1 MQMNRLEAIP
11 IIRDLSNGKA
21 PKLYAH
27 ELFVGQTAWFDAAIK
42 GIEETAECKSFEVR
56 FIRARYGGGK
66 THFLRYL
73 ETEAKR
79 RNWVTAHV
87 ELKHEVVEMDKFHTV
102 VKATAYN
109 LELPDGQVGLYSL
122 LRNALLNI
130 AARYGYDPYGT
141 MTLQIYEKARLGVDI
156 LCREK
161 YLGFNFSMALLGAMQ
176 ALLDND
182 SIRLQQIAD
191 WLSGGNSIK
200 IDPTSQMNTPG
211 TPATR
216 ATAITLK
223 PLGLGDADQLIRLI
237 AVLVLASGYGGF
249 LLGLDEIELVAGMRD
264 KRRRENSFQTLRS
277 LIDQNDPY
285 RQPPSTC
292 LFLAATPLMFE
303 DPTMFPKYKAL
314 QDRIEDLPVLG
325 DNQRI
330 NYSAPII
337 NLDKTELGTLELK
350 QIADK
355 ITEIYRIAN
364 EMLPTNLDQRKD
376 ELIRTI
382 INGGYVIARP
392 RLLCRCMIDL
402 LNGCLGADLQKDL
415 AKRSKEMEEA
425 RKKEVE
431 SR

>member
-1 MQMNRLEAIP
+1 
-11 IIRDLSNGKA
+11 
-21 PKLYAH
+21 
-27 ELFVGQTAWFDAAIK
+27 
-42 GIEETAECKSFEVR
+42 
-56 FIRARYGGGK
+56 
-66 THFLRYL
+66 
-73 ETEAKR
+73 
-79 RNWVTAHV
+79 
-87 ELKHEVVEMDKFHTV
+87 
-102 VKATAYN
+102 
-109 LELPDGQVGLYSL
+109 
-122 LRNALLNI
+122 
-130 AARYGYDPYGT
+130 
-141 MTLQIYEKARLGVDI
+141 
-156 LCREK
+156 
-161 YLGFNFSMALLGAMQ
+161 
-176 ALLDND
+176 
-182 SIRLQQIAD
+182 
-191 WLSGGNSIK
+191 
-200 IDPTSQMNTPG
+200 
-211 TPATR
+211 
-216 ATAITLK
+216 
-223 PLGLGDADQLIRLI
+223 
-237 AVLVLASGYGGF
+237 VLASGYGGF